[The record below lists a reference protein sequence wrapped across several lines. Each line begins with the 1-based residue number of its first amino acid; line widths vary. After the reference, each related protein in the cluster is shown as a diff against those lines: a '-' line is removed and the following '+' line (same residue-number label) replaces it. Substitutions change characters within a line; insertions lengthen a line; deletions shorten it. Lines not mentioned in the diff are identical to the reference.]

1 MQDFGGMESSAPG
14 EGGSG
19 ASEQL
24 SEDAKQRFQASQQQ
38 SKQQSREEKKARK
51 RDDRVAQTIRQFL
64 GDDRFSHL
72 FQLISRLA
80 ARDCPSIF
88 ILSLLSLIHRESLE
102 AVEEYIAEHHILL
115 EIPKAHPQNL
125 GREALTHES
134 REALL
139 LWTTR
144 MALVLSLD
152 TEKILSKLMVDEG
165 NIDGTVL
172 QLTTFVLVDFFVN
185 EKHPVTYEK
194 LQPLTVK
201 VLQDIIEPYI
211 GVMEEYF
218 AKIKEEQP
226 GKEEDND
233 E

>member
-1 MQDFGGMESSAPG
+1 MESAAPG
-14 EGGSG
+14 EGGSS

-102 AVEEYIAEHHILL
+102 AVEEYITEHHILL
-115 EIPKAHPQNL
+115 DIPNTTPRNL
-125 GREALTHES
+125 GKEVLTKDT

-152 TEKILSKLMVDEG
+152 TEKILSRLMVDEG

-172 QLTTFVLVDFFVN
+172 QLTTFVLVDFFAN
-185 EKHPVTYEK
+185 QGHPVDYEK
-194 LQPLTVK
+194 LQPLTIK
-201 VLQDIIEPYI
+201 ILQDIIEPYI
-211 GVMEEYF
+211 DVMERYM
-218 AKIKEEQP
+218 AKIKEEQ
-226 GKEEDND
+226 GDKEED
-233 E
+233 